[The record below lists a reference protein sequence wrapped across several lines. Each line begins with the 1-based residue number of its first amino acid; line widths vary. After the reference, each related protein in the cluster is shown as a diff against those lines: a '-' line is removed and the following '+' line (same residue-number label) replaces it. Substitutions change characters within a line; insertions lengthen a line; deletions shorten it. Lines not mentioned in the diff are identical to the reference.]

1 MKGISFHYMQ
11 KGGNLMGRK
20 RKPVINDNIERETV
34 RLTKYYQMLALNRYK
49 WENLPNGIESRYI
62 EQMLFDNGECALF
75 DHPDLGLC
83 VLRSSSRENLNIY
96 GEPTKLSLTGFNE
109 HRTVMMDEC
118 IRIMNNDLALPTLP
132 DIVYYARRMAE
143 IDDIIMQ
150 NLRQQRVPYLF
161 ATNENNQYSIKS
173 LYDRMYQGEP
183 AIFVDKE
190 MLKGEPENIMVLPTQ
205 APYLVDQL
213 QIQKQEMERELLT
226 FLGINNTV
234 EKKERLLVD
243 ETNSNNQFIK
253 MASDI
258 GFKQRQLA
266 CEQMN
271 EMFGLNVTVKET
283 QDEFQEEVMEDGELY
298 NGNQGTSRESTD

>member
-1 MKGISFHYMQ
+1 
-11 KGGNLMGRK
+11 MGRK
-20 RKPVINDNIERETV
+20 RKPIVNDNIERETI

-83 VLRSSSRENLNIY
+83 VMRSSSRENLNIY
-96 GEPTKLSLTGFNE
+96 GEPTKLSVTGFNE

-118 IRIMNNDLALPTLP
+118 VRIMNNDLALPSLP

-150 NLRQQRVPYLF
+150 NLRQQRVPYLL
-161 ATNENNQYSIKS
+161 ATDENNSFSMKA

-183 AIFVDKE
+183 AIFIDKE
-190 MLKGEPENIMVLPTQ
+190 MLKGEPENIMVIPTL
-205 APYLVDQL
+205 APYLVDKL

-226 FLGINNTV
+226 FLGINNTL
-234 EKKERLLVD
+234 EKKERLIVD

-266 CEQMN
+266 CDQIN
-271 EMFGLNVTVKET
+271 ELFGLNVRVVET
-283 QDEFQEEVMEDGELY
+283 QDEFESEVTDDGELY
-298 NGNQGTSRESTD
+298 NGNQRDDESTID

>member
-1 MKGISFHYMQ
+1 MIKR
-11 KGGNLMGRK
+11 KDVNKLGRK
-20 RKPVINDNIERETV
+20 RKPVVNDNIEMETI
-34 RLTKYYQMLALNRYK
+34 RLTKHYQMLALNRYK

-62 EQMLFDNGECALF
+62 EQMLYDNGECAMF
-75 DHPDLGLC
+75 DHPDFGLT

-96 GEPTKLSLTGFNE
+96 GEPTKLTLTGFNE
-109 HRTVMMDEC
+109 HRTVMADEC
-118 IRIMNNDLALPTLP
+118 VRILNNDLALPTYQN
-132 DIVYYARRMAE
+132 IIYYARRMAE

-161 ATNENNQYSIKS
+161 ATDDNNSYSLKA

-190 MLKGEPENIMVLPTQ
+190 MLSGQSENIMVIPTT
-205 APYLVDQL
+205 APYLVDKL

-226 FLGINNTV
+226 FLGINNTL
-234 EKKERLLVD
+234 EKKERLLQD

-253 MASDI
+253 MSSDI

-266 CEQMN
+266 CQMIN
-271 EMFGLNVTVKET
+271 EKFGLNVRVIET
-283 QDEFQEEVMEDGELY
+283 QDVFECEVMDDGKS
-298 NGNQGTSRESTD
+298 NNDDRGNDEPSID

>member
-1 MKGISFHYMQ
+1 
-11 KGGNLMGRK
+11 MGRK
-20 RKPVINDNIERETV
+20 RKPVVNDNIEQETI
-34 RLTKYYQMLALNRYK
+34 RLTKHYQMLALNRYR

-62 EQMLFDNGECALF
+62 EEMLYDNGECAMF

-96 GEPTKLSLTGFNE
+96 GEPTKLTLSGFNE

-118 IRIMNNDLALPTLP
+118 VRIMNNDLALPTLP
-132 DIVYYARRMAE
+132 NIVYYARRMAE

-161 ATNENNQYSIKS
+161 ATDENNAFSMKS
-173 LYDRMYQGEP
+173 LYDRIYQGEP
-183 AIFVDKE
+183 AIFIDKE
-190 MLKGEPENIMVLPTQ
+190 MLKGEPENIMVIPTT
-205 APYLVDQL
+205 APYLVDKL

-226 FLGINNTV
+226 FLGINNTL
-234 EKKERLLVD
+234 EKKERLIVD

-271 EMFGLNVTVKET
+271 EMFGLNVRVVET
-283 QDEFQEEVMEDGELY
+283 QDEFQQEVMEDGELY
-298 NGNQGTSRESTD
+298 DGIENDRKE

>member
-1 MKGISFHYMQ
+1 
-11 KGGNLMGRK
+11 MGRK
-20 RKPVINDNIERETV
+20 RKPVVNDNIERETI

-62 EQMLFDNGECALF
+62 EQMLYDNGECAMF

-83 VLRSSSRENLNIY
+83 ILRSSSRENLNIY
-96 GEPTKLSLTGFNE
+96 GEPTKLTLSGFNE
-109 HRTVMMDEC
+109 HRTIMMDDC
-118 IRIMNNDLALPTLP
+118 VRIMNNDLALPTLP
-132 DIVYYARRMAE
+132 NIVYYAKRMAE

-161 ATNENNQYSIKS
+161 ATNENNSVSMKA

-183 AIFVDKE
+183 AIFIDKE
-190 MLKGEPENIMVLPTQ
+190 MLKGEPENIMVIPSP
-205 APYLVDQL
+205 APYLVDKL

-226 FLGINNTV
+226 FLGINNTL
-234 EKKERLLVD
+234 EKKERLIVD

-253 MASDI
+253 MSSDI

-266 CEQMN
+266 CQQMN
-271 EMFGLNVTVKET
+271 EMFGLNISVVET
-283 QDEFQEEVMEDGELY
+283 QDEFEKEVISGGELY
-298 NGNQGTSRESTD
+298 NGNLSNDR

>member
-1 MKGISFHYMQ
+1 
-11 KGGNLMGRK
+11 MGRK
-20 RKPVINDNIERETV
+20 RKPVINDNIERETI

-118 IRIMNNDLALPTLP
+118 VRIMNNDLALPTLP
-132 DIVYYARRMAE
+132 DIIYYARRMAE

-161 ATNENNQYSIKS
+161 ATDENNSFSMKS

-183 AIFVDKE
+183 AIFIDKE
-190 MLKGEPENIMVLPTQ
+190 MLKGEPENIMVIPTTT
-205 APYLVDQL
+205 PYLVDKL

-226 FLGINNTV
+226 FLGINNTL

-258 GFKQRQLA
+258 GFKQRQQA
-266 CEQMN
+266 CEQIN
-271 EMFGLNVTVKET
+271 EMYGLNVRIIET
-283 QDEFQEEVMEDGELY
+283 QDEFEMEATNDGELY
-298 NGNQGTSRESTD
+298 NDNQRMSE

>member
-1 MKGISFHYMQ
+1 
-11 KGGNLMGRK
+11 MGRK
-20 RKPVINDNIERETV
+20 RKPVINDNIERETI
-34 RLTKYYQMLALNRYK
+34 RLAKHYQMLALNRYK

-62 EQMLFDNGECALF
+62 EQMLYDNGECALF
-75 DHPDLGLC
+75 DHPDFGLT

-109 HRTVMMDEC
+109 HRTVMMDKC
-118 IRIMNNDLALPTLP
+118 VRILNNDLGLPTQENIL
-132 DIVYYARRMAE
+132 YYARRMAE

-161 ATNENNQYSIKS
+161 ATDSNNEFS
-173 LYDRMYQGEP
+173 LKNLYEKMYQGEQ

-190 MLKGEPENIMVLPTQ
+190 MLNGQSENIMVLPTI
-205 APYLVDQL
+205 APYLVDKL

-226 FLGINNTV
+226 FLGINNTL
-234 EKKERLLVD
+234 EKKERLLQD

-253 MASDI
+253 MSSDI

-266 CEQMN
+266 CEMMN
-271 EMFGLNVTVKET
+271 EMFGLNVTVRET
-283 QDEFQEEVMEDGELY
+283 QDEFQEEVMDDGINNNDNMGDDE
-298 NGNQGTSRESTD
+298 

>member
-1 MKGISFHYMQ
+1 
-11 KGGNLMGRK
+11 MGRK
-20 RKPVINDNIERETV
+20 RKPVINDNIERETI
-34 RLTKYYQMLALNRYK
+34 RLTKYYHMLALNRFK
-49 WENLPNGIESRYI
+49 WENLPNGFESRYI

-75 DHPDLGLC
+75 DHPDFGLT

-118 IRIMNNDLALPTLP
+118 VRIMNNDLALPTLP
-132 DIVYYARRMAE
+132 NIVYYARRMAE

-161 ATNENNQYSIKS
+161 ATDENNSFSLKS

-183 AIFVDKE
+183 AIFIDKE

-205 APYLVDQL
+205 APYLVDKL
-213 QIQKQEMERELLT
+213 QVQKQEMERELLT
-226 FLGINNTV
+226 FLGINNTL

-258 GFKQRQLA
+258 GFKQRQIA
-266 CEQMN
+266 CEQLYD
-271 EMFGLNVTVKET
+271 MFGFNVRVVET
-283 QDEFQEEVMEDGELY
+283 QDEMQEEVMDDGELY
-298 NGNQGTSRESTD
+298 NGNPSDDR

>member
-1 MKGISFHYMQ
+1 
-11 KGGNLMGRK
+11 MGRK
-20 RKPVINDNIERETV
+20 RKPVVNENIERETV
-34 RLTKYYQMLALNRYK
+34 RLTKHYQMLALNRYR

-62 EQMLFDNGECALF
+62 EEMLYDNGECAMF

-96 GEPTKLSLTGFNE
+96 GEPTKLSLSGFNE
-109 HRTVMMDEC
+109 HRTVMMDDC
-118 IRIMNNDLALPTLP
+118 VRIMNNDLALPTLP
-132 DIVYYARRMAE
+132 NIVYYAKRMAE

-161 ATNENNQYSIKS
+161 ATDENNSFSLKS

-183 AIFVDKE
+183 AIFIDKE

-205 APYLVDQL
+205 APYLVDKL

-226 FLGINNTV
+226 FLGINNTL
-234 EKKERLLVD
+234 EKKERLIVD

-266 CEQMN
+266 CQQMN
-271 EMFGLNVTVKET
+271 EMFGLNVRVFET
-283 QDEFQEEVMEDGELY
+283 QDEFESEVTDDGELY
-298 NGNQGTSRESTD
+298 NDGQRLSE

>member
-1 MKGISFHYMQ
+1 
-11 KGGNLMGRK
+11 MGRK

-34 RLTKYYQMLALNRYK
+34 RLTKHYQMLALNRYR

-62 EQMLFDNGECALF
+62 EEMLYDNGECAMF

-96 GEPTKLSLTGFNE
+96 GEPTKLSLSGFNE

-118 IRIMNNDLALPTLP
+118 VRIMNNDLALPTLP
-132 DIVYYARRMAE
+132 NIVYYARRMAE

-161 ATNENNQYSIKS
+161 ATDENNAFSMKS

-183 AIFVDKE
+183 AIFIDKE

-205 APYLVDQL
+205 APYLVDKL

-226 FLGINNTV
+226 FLGINNTL

-266 CEQMN
+266 CEQIN
-271 EMFGLNVTVKET
+271 KMFGLNVRVVET
-283 QDEFQEEVMEDGELY
+283 QDEFQSEVMDDGELY
-298 NGNQGTSRESTD
+298 DNDSRDDE

>member
-1 MKGISFHYMQ
+1 
-11 KGGNLMGRK
+11 MGRK

-62 EQMLFDNGECALF
+62 EQMLFDNGECAMF

-83 VLRSSSRENLNIY
+83 ILRSSSRENLNIY
-96 GEPTKLSLTGFNE
+96 GEPTKLTVTGFNE

-118 IRIMNNDLALPTLP
+118 VRIMNNDLGLPSLP
-132 DIVYYARRMAE
+132 DILYYSKRMAE

-161 ATNENNQYSIKS
+161 ATDENNSFSMKS

-183 AIFVDKE
+183 AIFIDKE
-190 MLKGEPENIMVLPTQ
+190 MLKGEPENIMVIPTA
-205 APYLVDQL
+205 APYLVDKL

-226 FLGINNTV
+226 FLGINNTL
-234 EKKERLLVD
+234 EKKERLIVD
-243 ETNSNNQFIK
+243 ETNANNQFIK

-266 CEQMN
+266 CDQMN
-271 EMFGLNVTVKET
+271 RMFGLNISVIET
-283 QDEFQEEVMEDGELY
+283 QDEFDEEVINNGDLY
-298 NGNQGTSRESTD
+298 DDHPRDDE

>member
-1 MKGISFHYMQ
+1 
-11 KGGNLMGRK
+11 MGRK

-34 RLTKYYQMLALNRYK
+34 RLANHYQMLALNRYK

-62 EQMLFDNGECALF
+62 EQMLYDNGECAMF

-96 GEPTKLSLTGFNE
+96 GEPTKLTLSGFNE

-118 IRIMNNDLALPTLP
+118 VLILNNYLGLPTQQNIL
-132 DIVYYARRMAE
+132 YYSRRMAE

-161 ATNENNQYSIKS
+161 ATDENNAFSMKS
-173 LYDRMYQGEP
+173 LYDRIYQGEP

-190 MLKGEPENIMVLPTQ
+190 MLNGQPENIMVIPTI
-205 APYLVDQL
+205 APYLVDKL

-226 FLGINNTV
+226 FLGINNTL
-234 EKKERLLVD
+234 EKKERLIVD

-253 MASDI
+253 MSSDI
-258 GFKQRQLA
+258 GYKQRLLA
-266 CEQMN
+266 CEMMN
-271 EMFGLNVTVKET
+271 EMFGLNVSVKET
-283 QDEFQEEVMEDGELY
+283 QDEFQEEVNDSGELY
-298 NGNQGTSRESTD
+298 DDDRRDDE

>member
-1 MKGISFHYMQ
+1 
-11 KGGNLMGRK
+11 MGRK
-20 RKPVINDNIERETV
+20 RKAVVNDNIERETI
-34 RLTKYYQMLALNRYK
+34 RLTKHYQMLALNRYR

-62 EQMLFDNGECALF
+62 EEMLYDNGECAMF

-96 GEPTKLSLTGFNE
+96 GEPTKLSLSGFNE

-118 IRIMNNDLALPTLP
+118 VRIMNNDLALPTLP
-132 DIVYYARRMAE
+132 NIVYYARRMAE

-161 ATNENNQYSIKS
+161 ATDENNSFSLKS

-183 AIFVDKE
+183 AIFIDKE

-205 APYLVDQL
+205 APYLVDKL

-226 FLGINNTV
+226 FLGINNTL

-266 CEQMN
+266 CEQLN
-271 EMFGLNVTVKET
+271 EMFGLNVRVVET
-283 QDEFQEEVMEDGELY
+283 QDEMQGEVMDDVELY
-298 NGNQGTSRESTD
+298 TGNQTNDR

>member
-1 MKGISFHYMQ
+1 MKGPTFHYIQ
-11 KGGNLMGRK
+11 KGGKLMGRK
-20 RKPVINDNIERETV
+20 RKPVINDNIERETI

-62 EQMLFDNGECALF
+62 EEMLYDNGECAMF

-118 IRIMNNDLALPTLP
+118 VRIMNNDLALPTLP
-132 DIVYYARRMAE
+132 NIVYYARRMAE

-161 ATNENNQYSIKS
+161 ATDENNSFSLKS

-183 AIFVDKE
+183 AIFIDKE

-205 APYLVDQL
+205 APYLVDKL

-226 FLGINNTV
+226 FLGINNTL
-234 EKKERLLVD
+234 EKKERLIVD

-266 CEQMN
+266 CQQMN
-271 EMFGLNVTVKET
+271 EMFGLNVRVFET
-283 QDEFQEEVMEDGELY
+283 QDEFESEVTDDGELY
-298 NGNQGTSRESTD
+298 NDGQRLSE

>member
-1 MKGISFHYMQ
+1 MI
-11 KGGNLMGRK
+11 
-20 RKPVINDNIERETV
+20 
-34 RLTKYYQMLALNRYK
+34 
-49 WENLPNGIESRYI
+49 
-62 EQMLFDNGECALF
+62 
-75 DHPDLGLC
+75 
-83 VLRSSSRENLNIY
+83 
-96 GEPTKLSLTGFNE
+96 
-109 HRTVMMDEC
+109 DEC
-118 IRIMNNDLALPTLP
+118 VRIMNNDLALPTLP

-183 AIFVDKE
+183 AIFIDGD

-226 FLGINNTV
+226 FLGINNTL

-271 EMFGLNVTVKET
+271 EMFGLNVQVVET
-283 QDEFQEEVMEDGELY
+283 QDEFESEVMEDGELY
-298 NGNQGTSRESTD
+298 NGNKGTDGESAD

>member
-1 MKGISFHYMQ
+1 
-11 KGGNLMGRK
+11 MGRK
-20 RKPVINDNIERETV
+20 RKPVINDNIERETI
-34 RLTKYYQMLALNRYK
+34 RLSKYYQMLALNRYK

-62 EQMLFDNGECALF
+62 EQMLFDNGECAMF

-109 HRTVMMDEC
+109 HRTVMMDEWV
-118 IRIMNNDLALPTLP
+118 RIMNNELGLPTHP

-161 ATNENNQYSIKS
+161 ATDENNSFSLKS

-183 AIFVDKE
+183 AIFIDKE

-205 APYLVDQL
+205 APYLVDKL

-226 FLGINNTV
+226 FLGINNTL

-266 CEQMN
+266 CEQLN
-271 EMFGLNVTVKET
+271 EMFGLNVRVIET
-283 QDEFQEEVMEDGELY
+283 QDEMQEEVMNDGELY
-298 NGNQGTSRESTD
+298 TGNPTVDR

>member
-1 MKGISFHYMQ
+1 
-11 KGGNLMGRK
+11 MGRK
-20 RKPVINDNIERETV
+20 RKPVINENIERETI
-34 RLTKYYQMLALNRYK
+34 RLTKHYQMLALNRYK

-62 EQMLFDNGECALF
+62 EQMLYDNGECALF
-75 DHPDLGLC
+75 DHPNFGLT

-96 GEPTKLSLTGFNE
+96 GEPTKLSLSGFNE
-109 HRTVMMDEC
+109 HRTVMMDDC
-118 IRIMNNDLALPTLP
+118 VRILNNDLGLPTQESIL
-132 DIVYYARRMAE
+132 YYARRMAE

-150 NLRQQRVPYLF
+150 NLRQQRVPYLL
-161 ATNENNQYSIKS
+161 ASDENNSLSVKTLYSQ
-173 LYDRMYQGEP
+173 MYQGEP
-183 AIFVDKE
+183 AIFIDKE

-205 APYLVDQL
+205 APYLVDKL

-226 FLGINNTV
+226 FLGINNTL

-271 EMFGLNVTVKET
+271 EMFGLNVRVVET
-283 QDEFQEEVMEDGELY
+283 QDEFEGEVMDDGKLY
-298 NGNQGTSRESTD
+298 NGSQRNDESTVD

>member
-1 MKGISFHYMQ
+1 
-11 KGGNLMGRK
+11 MGRK
-20 RKPVINDNIERETV
+20 RKPVVNDNIERETV
-34 RLTKYYQMLALNRYK
+34 RLTKHYQMLALNRYR

-62 EQMLFDNGECALF
+62 EEMLYDNGECAMF

-83 VLRSSSRENLNIY
+83 ILRSSSRENLNIY

-118 IRIMNNDLALPTLP
+118 VRIMNNDLALPTMP
-132 DIVYYARRMAE
+132 NIIYYARRMAE

-161 ATNENNQYSIKS
+161 ATDENNSFSMKT
-173 LYDRMYQGEP
+173 LYDKIYQGEP
-183 AIFVDKE
+183 AIFIDKE
-190 MLKGEPENIMVLPTQ
+190 MLNGQPENIMVIPTL
-205 APYLVDQL
+205 APYLVDKL

-226 FLGINNTV
+226 FLGINNTL
-234 EKKERLLVD
+234 EKKERLLQD

-253 MASDI
+253 MSSDI

-266 CEQMN
+266 CEMMN
-271 EMFGLNVTVKET
+271 EKFGLNVTVRET
-283 QDEFQEEVMEDGELY
+283 QDEFQEEVTNDGKLY
-298 NGNQGTSRESTD
+298 NDDNGNDE

>member
-1 MKGISFHYMQ
+1 
-11 KGGNLMGRK
+11 MGRK
-20 RKPVINDNIERETV
+20 RKPVVNDNIERETI
-34 RLTKYYQMLALNRYK
+34 RLTKHYQMLALNRYR

-62 EQMLFDNGECALF
+62 EEMLYDNGECAMF

-96 GEPTKLSLTGFNE
+96 GEPSKLTITGFNE

-118 IRIMNNDLALPTLP
+118 VRIINNDLALPTLP
-132 DIVYYARRMAE
+132 NIVYYARRMAE

-161 ATNENNQYSIKS
+161 ATDENNSFSMKA
-173 LYDRMYQGEP
+173 LYDRIYQGEP
-183 AIFVDKE
+183 AIFIDKE
-190 MLKGEPENIMVLPTQ
+190 MLKGEPENIMVIPTV
-205 APYLVDQL
+205 APYLVDKL

-226 FLGINNTV
+226 FLGINNTL
-234 EKKERLLVD
+234 EKKERLLQD

-253 MASDI
+253 MSSDI

-266 CEQMN
+266 CQQMN
-271 EMFGLNVTVKET
+271 EMFGLNVNVVET
-283 QDEFQEEVMEDGELY
+283 QDEFQKEVMDDGELY
-298 NGNQGTSRESTD
+298 TGNSSDDR

>member
-1 MKGISFHYMQ
+1 
-11 KGGNLMGRK
+11 MGRK
-20 RKPVINDNIERETV
+20 RKPVINDNIERETI
-34 RLTKYYQMLALNRYK
+34 RLTKYYQMLSLNRYK

-118 IRIMNNDLALPTLP
+118 VRIMNNDLALPTLP

-226 FLGINNTV
+226 FLGINNTL

-283 QDEFQEEVMEDGELY
+283 QDEFQEEVMEDGKLY
-298 NGNQGTSRESTD
+298 NGNQGTDGESTD

>member
-1 MKGISFHYMQ
+1 
-11 KGGNLMGRK
+11 MGRK
-20 RKPVINDNIERETV
+20 RKPVINDNIERESI
-34 RLTKYYQMLALNRYK
+34 RLTTYYQMMALNRYK

-62 EQMLFDNGECALF
+62 EQMLYDNGECAMF

-96 GEPTKLSLTGFNE
+96 GEPTKLTVTGFNE
-109 HRTVMMDEC
+109 HRTIMMDEC
-118 IRIMNNDLALPTLP
+118 VRILNNDLGLPTLQH
-132 DIVYYARRMAE
+132 IVYYARRMAE

-161 ATNENNQYSIKS
+161 ATDENNALSMKT
-173 LYDRMYQGEP
+173 LYDRIYQGEP

-190 MLKGEPENIMVLPTQ
+190 MLKGEPENIMVIPTL
-205 APYLVDQL
+205 APYLVDKL

-226 FLGINNTV
+226 FLGINNTL

-266 CEQMN
+266 CDQMN
-271 EMFGLNVTVKET
+271 EMFGLNVRVVET
-283 QDEFQEEVMEDGELY
+283 QDEMKEEVEQDGELY
-298 NGNQGTSRESTD
+298 DGNQRDDEPTAD

>member
-1 MKGISFHYMQ
+1 
-11 KGGNLMGRK
+11 MGRK
-20 RKPVINDNIERETV
+20 RKPVINDNIEQETA
-34 RLTKYYQMLALNRYK
+34 RLTKHYQMLALNRYR
-49 WENLPNGIESRYI
+49 WENLPNRIESRYI
-62 EQMLFDNGECALF
+62 EEMLYDNGECAMF

-118 IRIMNNDLALPTLP
+118 VRIMNNDLALPTLP
-132 DIVYYARRMAE
+132 NIVYYARRMAE

-150 NLRQQRVPYLF
+150 NLRQQRVPYFF
-161 ATNENNQYSIKS
+161 ATDENNSFSLKS

-183 AIFVDKE
+183 AIFIDKE
-190 MLKGEPENIMVLPTQ
+190 MLKGEPENIMVIPTQ
-205 APYLVDQL
+205 APYLVDKL
-213 QIQKQEMERELLT
+213 QVQKQEMERELLT
-226 FLGINNTV
+226 ILGINNTL

-266 CEQMN
+266 CEQLN
-271 EMFGLNVTVKET
+271 EMFGLNVRVVET
-283 QDEFQEEVMEDGELY
+283 QDEMQEEVMDDGDLY
-298 NGNQGTSRESTD
+298 NGNPSDDR

>member
-1 MKGISFHYMQ
+1 
-11 KGGNLMGRK
+11 MGRK
-20 RKPVINDNIERETV
+20 RKPVVNDNIEQETV
-34 RLTKYYQMLALNRYK
+34 RLTKHYQMLALNRYR

-62 EQMLFDNGECALF
+62 EEMLYDNGECAMF

-96 GEPTKLSLTGFNE
+96 GEPTKLTLSGFNE

-118 IRIMNNDLALPTLP
+118 VRIMNNDLALPTLP
-132 DIVYYARRMAE
+132 NIVYYARRMAE

-161 ATNENNQYSIKS
+161 ATDENNAFSMKS
-173 LYDRMYQGEP
+173 LYDRIYQGEP
-183 AIFVDKE
+183 AIFIDKE
-190 MLKGEPENIMVLPTQ
+190 MLKGEPENIMVIPTT
-205 APYLVDQL
+205 APYLVDKL

-226 FLGINNTV
+226 FLGINNTL
-234 EKKERLLVD
+234 EKKERLIVD

-266 CEQMN
+266 CEQIN
-271 EMFGLNVTVKET
+271 EMFGLNVRVVET
-283 QDEFQEEVMEDGELY
+283 QDELQQEVMDDGELY
-298 NGNQGTSRESTD
+298 DGIENDRKE

>member
-1 MKGISFHYMQ
+1 
-11 KGGNLMGRK
+11 MGRK
-20 RKPVINDNIERETV
+20 RKPVINEAIERETI
-34 RLTKYYQMLALNRYK
+34 RLTNHYQMMALNRYK

-62 EQMLFDNGECALF
+62 EKMLYDNGECAMF
-75 DHPDLGLC
+75 DHPNLGLC

-96 GEPTKLSLTGFNE
+96 GEPTKLTVTGFNE

-118 IRIMNNDLALPTLP
+118 VRILNNDLGLPTLEH
-132 DIVYYARRMAE
+132 IVYYARRMAE

-161 ATNENNQYSIKS
+161 ATDENNALSMKT
-173 LYDRMYQGEP
+173 LYNRIYQGEP
-183 AIFVDKE
+183 AIFIDKE
-190 MLKGEPENIMVLPTQ
+190 MLKGEPENIMVIPTL
-205 APYLVDQL
+205 APYLVDKL

-226 FLGINNTV
+226 FLGINNTL
-234 EKKERLLVD
+234 EKKERLIVD

-271 EMFGLNVTVKET
+271 EMFGLNIKVIET
-283 QDEFQEEVMEDGELY
+283 QDEMKEEVEQDGELY
-298 NGNQGTSRESTD
+298 N

>member
-1 MKGISFHYMQ
+1 
-11 KGGNLMGRK
+11 MGRK
-20 RKPVINDNIERETV
+20 RKPVVNDNIERETV
-34 RLTKYYQMLALNRYK
+34 RLTKHYQMLALNRYK

-62 EQMLFDNGECALF
+62 EQMLYDNGECAMF

-83 VLRSSSRENLNIY
+83 ILRSSSRENLNIY
-96 GEPTKLSLTGFNE
+96 GEPTKLTLTGFNE

-118 IRIMNNDLALPTLP
+118 VRIMNNDLALPTLP
-132 DIVYYARRMAE
+132 NIVYYARRMAE

-161 ATNENNQYSIKS
+161 ATDENNAFSMKS
-173 LYDRMYQGEP
+173 LYDRIYQGEP
-183 AIFVDKE
+183 AIFIDKE
-190 MLKGEPENIMVLPTQ
+190 MLKGEPENIMVIPTV
-205 APYLVDQL
+205 APYLVDKL

-226 FLGINNTV
+226 FLGINNTL
-234 EKKERLLVD
+234 EKKERLIVD

-266 CEQMN
+266 CEQIN
-271 EMFGLNVTVKET
+271 EKFGLNVRVVET
-283 QDEFQEEVMEDGELY
+283 QDEFEREVMVDGELY
-298 NGNQGTSRESTD
+298 DGIKND

>member
-1 MKGISFHYMQ
+1 
-11 KGGNLMGRK
+11 MGRK
-20 RKPVINDNIERETV
+20 RKPVVNDNIERETI

-62 EQMLFDNGECALF
+62 EQMLYDNGECAMF

-83 VLRSSSRENLNIY
+83 ILRSSSRENLNIY
-96 GEPTKLSLTGFNE
+96 GEPTKLTVTGFNE
-109 HRTVMMDEC
+109 HRTVMMDDC
-118 IRIMNNDLALPTLP
+118 VRILNNDLGLPTLQH
-132 DIVYYARRMAE
+132 IVYYARRMAE

-161 ATNENNQYSIKS
+161 ATDENNALSMKT
-173 LYDRMYQGEP
+173 LYDRIYQGEP
-183 AIFVDKE
+183 AIFIDKE
-190 MLKGEPENIMVLPTQ
+190 MLKGEPENIMVIPTT
-205 APYLVDQL
+205 APYLVDKL

-226 FLGINNTV
+226 FLGINNTL
-234 EKKERLLVD
+234 EKKERLIVD

-266 CEQMN
+266 CEQIN
-271 EMFGLNVTVKET
+271 EMFGLNVRVVET
-283 QDEFQEEVMEDGELY
+283 QDEFESEVMKDGELH
-298 NGNQGTSRESTD
+298 NGSQRDDEPTID

>member
-1 MKGISFHYMQ
+1 
-11 KGGNLMGRK
+11 MGRK
-20 RKPVINDNIERETV
+20 RKPVINDNIERETI
-34 RLTKYYQMLALNRYK
+34 RLTKYYQMLALNRYR

-62 EQMLFDNGECALF
+62 EEMLYDNGECAMF

-109 HRTVMMDEC
+109 HRTVMMDDC
-118 IRIMNNDLALPTLP
+118 VRIMNNDLALPTLP
-132 DIVYYARRMAE
+132 NIVYYARRMAE

-161 ATNENNQYSIKS
+161 ATDENNSFSLKS

-183 AIFVDKE
+183 AIFIDKE

-205 APYLVDQL
+205 APYLVDKL
-213 QIQKQEMERELLT
+213 QVQKQEMERELLT
-226 FLGINNTV
+226 FLGINNTL

-258 GFKQRQLA
+258 GFKQRQIA
-266 CEQMN
+266 CEQLN
-271 EMFGLNVTVKET
+271 EMFGLNVRVVET
-283 QDEFQEEVMEDGELY
+283 QDEMQEEVMDDGELY
-298 NGNQGTSRESTD
+298 NGNKTNDR

>member
-1 MKGISFHYMQ
+1 
-11 KGGNLMGRK
+11 MGRK
-20 RKPVINDNIERETV
+20 RKPVINEAIERETI
-34 RLTKYYQMLALNRYK
+34 RLTNHYQMMALNRYK

-62 EQMLFDNGECALF
+62 EQMLYDNGECAMF

-96 GEPTKLSLTGFNE
+96 GEPTKLTVTGFNE

-118 IRIMNNDLALPTLP
+118 VRILNNDLGLPTHT
-132 DIVYYARRMAE
+132 DILYYARRMAE

-183 AIFVDKE
+183 AIFIDGD

-213 QIQKQEMERELLT
+213 QLQKQEMERELLT
-226 FLGINNTV
+226 FLGINNTL

-243 ETNSNNQFIK
+243 ETNSNNQYIK
-253 MASDI
+253 MASDL

-266 CEQMN
+266 CEQIN
-271 EMFGLNVTVKET
+271 KMFGLNVTVSET
-283 QDEFQEEVMEDGELY
+283 QDEFQQEVMDDGELY
-298 NGNQGTSRESTD
+298 NGNQGTDGKSVD

>member
-1 MKGISFHYMQ
+1 
-11 KGGNLMGRK
+11 MGRK

-62 EQMLFDNGECALF
+62 EQMLFDNGECAMF

-83 VLRSSSRENLNIY
+83 VMRSSSRENLNIY

-118 IRIMNNDLALPTLP
+118 VRIINNDLALPTLP

-161 ATNENNQYSIKS
+161 ATDENNSFSMKS

-183 AIFVDKE
+183 AIFIDKE
-190 MLKGEPENIMVLPTQ
+190 MLKGEPENIMVIPTT
-205 APYLVDQL
+205 APYLVDKL

-226 FLGINNTV
+226 FLGINNTL

-266 CEQMN
+266 CEQIN
-271 EMFGLNVTVKET
+271 EMFGLNVRVIET
-283 QDEFQEEVMEDGELY
+283 QDEFEMEVSNDGELY
-298 NGNQGTSRESTD
+298 NDNQRMSE